1 MTPAS
6 VAAGV
11 VQAVTA
17 VTAVPFP
24 QIPRAESA
32 VISAVT
38 AVTGAATTVVCAVDS
53 VFGVV
58 TPACVATS
66 AGCLP
71 MIAHVDTVPNDFH
84 FSFFLGAV
92 FYDTIFYS
100 YKNSLFTTN
109 CTLFPDPP
117 FFCAI
122 VSVFGVVTPACVA
135 AGAVQ
140 AVTTVTTVTSPSVG
154 TRPNLALRRVSRV
167 CLHRSTSTA
176 EVLHSRHASPPALF
190 GLPAASPTSAAGQ
203 QCSSHSLAATRT
215 SLTPQATKMSQ
226 GHIPTAGQQ

>member
-117 FFCAI
+117 NLFPDPPIDF
-122 VSVFGVVTPACVA
+122 PAFYVRKASESCVDL
-135 AGAVQ
+135 GQ
-140 AVTTVTTVTSPSVG
+140 LKRTGSDG
-154 TRPNLALRRVSRV
+154 RR
-167 CLHRSTSTA
+167 
-176 EVLHSRHASPPALF
+176 
-190 GLPAASPTSAAGQ
+190 
-203 QCSSHSLAATRT
+203 
-215 SLTPQATKMSQ
+215 
-226 GHIPTAGQQ
+226 